1 MTAHKTDEAADFE
14 RNWKRRFERFAESH
28 DDDAGIAGWSDSGLA
43 TRLRLFLKAW
53 RDTPEARA
61 VKSRWLDAGC
71 GAGTYTR
78 VLAADGRSVVAV
90 DYSMPTVVKA
100 RQRVEGSAG
109 AGWLTADVTKLPFAS
124 GSFDGAVCFGVMQ
137 ALSSPNAALREFRRI
152 LQPGG
157 TLWVDAL
164 NARCLPSALAEAR
177 RVKEGKAAHLRY
189 DEPAAFK
196 AALAQSG
203 FDSLQLHWAPI
214 VPGRWRA
221 LQRLVETSMFSA
233 TLNAV
238 PPLAARLSHSILLRA
253 RACP

>member
-1 MTAHKTDEAADFE
+1 MTAQPPDFE
-14 RNWKRRFERFAESH
+14 RNWRRRFERFAESH

-61 VKSRWLDAGC
+61 EKSRWLDAGC

-100 RQRVEGSAG
+100 RQRVAETAR

-137 ALSSPNAALREFRRI
+137 ALSSPHAALREFRRI
-152 LQPGG
+152 LAPGG

-164 NARCLPSALAEAR
+164 NARCLPSAWAEAR
-177 RVKEGKAAHLRY
+177 RRKEGRTAHLRY
-189 DEPAAFK
+189 DEPAEFK
-196 AALAQSG
+196 TALAQSG

-214 VPGRWRA
+214 VPGKWRV
-221 LQRLVETSMFSA
+221 LQRLVETSMCNA

-238 PPLAARLSHSILLRA
+238 PPLAARVSHSILLRA
-253 RACP
+253 RAC